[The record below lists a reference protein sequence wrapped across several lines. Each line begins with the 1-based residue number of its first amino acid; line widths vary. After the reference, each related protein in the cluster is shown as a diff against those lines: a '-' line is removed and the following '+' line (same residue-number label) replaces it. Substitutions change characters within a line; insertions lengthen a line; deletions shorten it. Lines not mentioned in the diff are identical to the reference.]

1 MIGYATLRSFLL
13 SSGLVGKEDLEA
25 SEEEAK
31 ETGGTVESVLDK
43 RGYLSEEAFSKAVA
57 ETAGAPWTDDLAS
70 RELDPDFLMRIPREF
85 ARRNA
90 VMGYKGE
97 NGELLVATPNP
108 LDFHSLDEI
117 ASRLA
122 KAVVPLGA
130 PRSVV
135 MKALNQALEENAAPL
150 ESVLSDI
157 SSEAFDGITRAV
169 EQSEDLLDMANKA
182 PIVKLVNSVLS
193 QALPL
198 RASDIHLQ
206 PFGDHLRVRYRIDG
220 MLYTKM
226 EVPKK
231 IQEAVISRVKVMGK
245 MDIAE
250 RRLPQDGGMSFTYA
264 GRDVDVR
271 ISSIPIAQG
280 ERIVMRLQDKSSGI
294 YRLDRVGLAPE
305 DLATVRRLI
314 RLSHGIILVTG
325 PTGSG
330 KTTTLYS
337 GLVEINAPDKNI
349 ITIEDP
355 VEYFLKGISQI
366 QIAPKK
372 GLSFAS
378 GLRSIVRQDPD
389 IIMVGEVRDLETA
402 SIAVQSALTGHL
414 VFSTLHTND
423 APGAVSRLLDLG
435 VEPYLVNSSLLAV
448 IAQRLLRLVCPRCKA
463 PVDLSGIDAFELGI
477 AEKDLG
483 PGPLWRGEGC
493 DACDQTG
500 FAGRTG
506 IFEILVVDD
515 TVKEQIGARASASEI
530 KRSAVARGL
539 ATLRADALDK
549 MRRGLTTP
557 EEVVRVTQ
565 MDSL

>member
-1 MIGYATLRSFLL
+1 MIGYGTLRAHLL
-13 SSGLVGKEDLEA
+13 RCGACDEGDLDDVEREAGDGDEAIEDLLVKRDVLTEEDLSRHIAGAAQTRWTGDLEA
-25 SEEEAK
+25 WE
-31 ETGGTVESVLDK
+31 L
-43 RGYLSEEAFSKAVA
+43 
-57 ETAGAPWTDDLAS
+57 APEFLAS
-70 RELDPDFLMRIPREF
+70 VPREF
-85 ARRNA
+85 ARRRA
-90 VMGYKGE
+90 VLAFRGDDGE
-97 NGELLVATPNP
+97 ILVATPNP
-108 LDFHSLDEI
+108 LDFHSLDEV
-117 ASRLA
+117 ASRLG
-122 KAVVPLGA
+122 KPIVPVGC
-130 PRSVV
+130 PRGEVLR
-135 MKALNQALEENAAPL
+135 ALNLALEGTAAPL

-157 SSEAFDGITRAV
+157 SEESIEGIEREV
-169 EQSEDLLDMANKA
+169 EESEDLMDMANKA
-182 PIVKLVNSVLS
+182 PIVKLVNSILS

-206 PFGDHLRVRYRIDG
+206 PFLEHLRVRYRIDG

-264 GRDVDVR
+264 GREVDVR

-294 YRLDRVGLAPE
+294 YRLDRVGLTPS
-305 DLATVRRLI
+305 DLATLRGLI
-314 RLSHGIILVTG
+314 RLSHGILLVTG

-337 GLVEINAPDKNI
+337 ALVEINSPDKNI

-355 VEYFLKGISQI
+355 VEYLLGGISQI

-372 GLSFAS
+372 GLTFAS

-402 SIAVQSALTGHL
+402 GIAVQSALTGHL

-423 APGAVSRLLDLG
+423 SAGAVSRLLDLG

-448 IAQRLLRLVCPRCKA
+448 VAQRLVRMICPECKEPLPA
-463 PVDLSGIDAFELGI
+463 GQADLA
-477 AEKDLG
+477 DLG
-483 PGPLWRGEGC
+483 SDGVGEGGALWHGRGC
-493 DACDQTG
+493 AACDETG
-500 FAGRTG
+500 YQGRTG

-515 TVKEQIGARASASEI
+515 TVKQQIGRRVSASEI
-530 KRSAVARGL
+530 KRSAVERGL
-539 ATLRADALDK
+539 ATLRADALRK
-549 MRRGLTTP
+549 MREGITTP

-565 MDSL
+565 LDSL